1 MKSGAFLVVGA
12 LALMFTADTGQAQ
25 GERKHI
31 ADNSTAA
38 HKAAGA
44 DQTAAH
50 PPAAAHLVLS
60 DAERVLILDSVD
72 VQGDSTLALG
82 FLTVGADVPRTIEL
96 KGFPQA
102 VLAKVSKL
110 KDYKYF
116 SAEGRMIAQAE
127 SGKRGARGRWPARRP
142 IGLLGLGKYLK
153 RDHDNG

>member
-1 MKSGAFLVVGA
+1 MKSGAFWVVGA
-12 LALMFTADTGQAQ
+12 VALMFAAGTGQAQ

-31 ADNSTAA
+31 EDSSRAA
-38 HKAAGA
+38 HNAAGA

-60 DAERVLILDSVD
+60 VAERVLILDSVD

-102 VLAKVSKL
+102 VLARILKL

-116 SAEGRMIAQAE
+116 SAEGRIA
-127 SGKRGARGRWPARRP
+127 
-142 IGLLGLGKYLK
+142 I
-153 RDHDNG
+153 

>member
-1 MKSGAFLVVGA
+1 MKCGAFLVVGA
-12 LALMFTADTGQAQ
+12 LGLMFAAGTGQAQ

-31 ADNSTAA
+31 EDNSTAA

-72 VQGDSTLALG
+72 VQSDSTLALG

-116 SAEGRMIAQAE
+116 SAEGRIAIVDPSHAKVE
-127 SGKRGARGRWPARRP
+127 MVIEPRP
-142 IGLLGLGKYLK
+142 
-153 RDHDNG
+153 

>member
-1 MKSGAFLVVGA
+1 MRSWAFWVVGA
-12 LALMFTADTGQAQ
+12 LALMSAAGTGQAQ
-25 GERKHI
+25 VERKHI
-31 ADNSTAA
+31 EDNSTGA
-38 HKAAGA
+38 HKAVGA

-50 PPAAAHLVLS
+50 RNPTAAAHLVLS
-60 DAERVLILDSVD
+60 DAERVFVLDSVD

-116 SAEGRMIAQAE
+116 SAEGRIAIVDP
-127 SGKRGARGRWPARRP
+127 SHARVEMVIEPR
-142 IGLLGLGKYLK
+142 
-153 RDHDNG
+153 N

>member
-12 LALMFTADTGQAQ
+12 LALMFAAGTGQAQ

-31 ADNSTAA
+31 EDNPTAA

-50 PPAAAHLVLS
+50 PPAAAAHLALS
-60 DAERVLILDSVD
+60 DAERALVLDSVD

-116 SAEGRMIAQAE
+116 SAEGRIAIVDPSHAKVE
-127 SGKRGARGRWPARRP
+127 MVIEPRP
-142 IGLLGLGKYLK
+142 
-153 RDHDNG
+153 

>member
-12 LALMFTADTGQAQ
+12 LALMLAAGKGQAQ

-31 ADNSTAA
+31 EDNSTAA
-38 HKAAGA
+38 HEAAGA

-50 PPAAAHLVLS
+50 PIPPAAAHLVLS
-60 DAERVLILDSVD
+60 DAERALVLDSVD

-82 FLTVGADVPRTIEL
+82 FLTVGADVPRSIEL

-116 SAEGRMIAQAE
+116 SAEGRIAIVDPSHAKVE
-127 SGKRGARGRWPARRP
+127 MVIEPHR
-142 IGLLGLGKYLK
+142 
-153 RDHDNG
+153 

>member
-1 MKSGAFLVVGA
+1 MKSGASLVVGV
-12 LALMFTADTGQAQ
+12 LALMFVAGTVQAQ

-31 ADNSTAA
+31 EDNSTAA

-50 PPAAAHLVLS
+50 PSPPAAAHLVLS
-60 DAERVLILDSVD
+60 DAERAFVLDSVD

-102 VLAKVSKL
+102 VLAQVSKL

-116 SAEGRMIAQAE
+116 SAEGRIAIVDPTDAKVE
-127 SGKRGARGRWPARRP
+127 MVIEPRR
-142 IGLLGLGKYLK
+142 
-153 RDHDNG
+153 